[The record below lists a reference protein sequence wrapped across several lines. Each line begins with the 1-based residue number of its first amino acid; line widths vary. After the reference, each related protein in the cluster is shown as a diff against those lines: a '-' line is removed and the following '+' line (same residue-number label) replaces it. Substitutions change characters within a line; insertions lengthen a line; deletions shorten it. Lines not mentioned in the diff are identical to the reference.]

1 MLRPC
6 LRQMRAF
13 PRKVTMDTYA
23 GRQLFSGR
31 TQGIACCTVSPA
43 WLVTRFGFRERL
55 AGCQPRALWVP
66 IPCEAGGMATFRAEQ
81 FSVRVSDEVLAD
93 LRARIANTRWPGPG
107 PGAPWEQGTDLGYLR
122 DLLAY
127 WGGRLRLARAGTLAE
142 RVRSLPGRD
151 RWCPGAFCART
162 GPRRPRNPAD
172 LDKWLA
178 ELLRRVPAARA
189 LADGPGRAWH

>member
-1 MLRPC
+1 MLPREARWLSATGALGADTVRGWRDGNLPGGAIQCQGERRGPRRPAC
-6 LRQMRAF
+6 ADRQHAVAGAGARCAVGAGYR
-13 PRKVTMDTYA
+13 PRLPA
-23 GRQLFSGR
+23 G
-31 TQGIACCTVSPA
+31 PA
-43 WLVTRFGFRERL
+43 G
-55 AGCQPRALWVP
+55 
-66 IPCEAGGMATFRAEQ
+66 
-81 FSVRVSDEVLAD
+81 VL
-93 LRARIANTRWPGPG
+93 
-107 PGAPWEQGTDLGYLR
+107 
-122 DLLAY
+122 
-127 WGGRLRLARAGTLAE
+127 GGRLRLARAGTLAE